1 MKKTMKN
8 LAAGSYIVRVVS
20 RPDDLS
26 PEHVTYLR
34 CNYSDPLN
42 PLGFPIICILDLTC
56 KRF

>member
-34 CNYSDPLN
+34 LVKY
-42 PLGFPIICILDLTC
+42 
-56 KRF
+56 